1 MQYPALRSLFLILC
15 AVPVIVGGH
24 SHVVEA
30 LCARFRIAIGWPHLP
45 MITSDTGA
53 NFFSIMCAPGVIE
66 KTLTWVT
73 SSTNAEPVSERQT
86 IF

>member
-1 MQYPALRSLFLILC
+1 MILC

-24 SHVVEA
+24 SHVAEA

-45 MITSDTGA
+45 MFASDTGA
-53 NFFSIMCAPGVIE
+53 IFLSIMCAPGVIE

-73 SSTNAEPVSERQT
+73 RSTNAEPIGECQT
-86 IF
+86 IFLKRA